1 MRGRGLLCREAPS
14 LALPSEEPVG
24 DEREILGGEAASL
37 REAPLPPDPS
47 LPKSGWRLAG
57 VDSSSLVPPEGWA
70 RFLANRL
77 WSRRLTEPPRP
88 SNYRPRRGRRFPKGD
103 RKAARRAP
111 SFGRARRHEIPPPQR
126 RNLPWLLPQKE
137 LSAATLT
144 EDKPLCRGVHCLGRK
159 YIFHHPLLRKEA
171 RVAAKPPQVS
181 VSPLTRRGGGLSDR
195 PRHPFGPQYHSRRW

>member
-1 MRGRGLLCREAPS
+1 MRKTKNKKMRRRRLLCEKPLPRAPFRRGWGGGG
-14 LALPSEEPVG
+14 A
-24 DEREILGGEAASL
+24 GGEAASL

-88 SNYRPRRGRRFPKGD
+88 SNYRPRRGRRFPKGE

-111 SFGRARRHEIPPPQR
+111 SFGRAAGTKSRLRRGEIPLGSFRRRSCHALQR
-126 RNLPWLLPQKE
+126 M
-137 LSAATLT
+137 T
-144 EDKPLCRGVHCLGRK
+144 EDT
-159 YIFHHPLLRKEA
+159 PLL
-171 RVAAKPPQVS
+171 
-181 VSPLTRRGGGLSDR
+181 
-195 PRHPFGPQYHSRRW
+195 HPFDCFPFVLFIA